1 MSEKPQLKL
10 VQGGHASK
18 DIDWVDLLENMD
30 LKDAL
35 PQLKQLSR
43 QRKVAANSVLAVVEP
58 ALSATADTAPDLI
71 GNPESA

>member
-58 ALSATADTAPDLI
+58 ALSATADAAPDLL